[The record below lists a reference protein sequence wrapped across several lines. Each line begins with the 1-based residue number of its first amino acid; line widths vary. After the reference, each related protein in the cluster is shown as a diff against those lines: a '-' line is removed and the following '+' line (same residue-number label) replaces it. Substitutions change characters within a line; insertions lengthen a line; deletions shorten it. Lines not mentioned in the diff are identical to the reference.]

1 MKMAEAKQD
10 KRKSIIMAA
19 EKLFAKSGFHGTDV
33 DLIAR
38 SAGVSKGSVYNYFDS
53 KDEILMSV
61 IEEGVEELDRQ
72 MLKYITPL
80 ADPVEKIKK
89 GIEFYIKFL
98 EKREPLF
105 RVLTGDRIS
114 MRMDLKKRFHMLI
127 FSRIAPAQNMIAD
140 AVNDGKLKKVDPYIA
155 ATCLIGM
162 IDSLFLRVV
171 YEGKKMSTKHKAE
184 QITKLFLEGMLLK

>member
-1 MKMAEAKQD
+1 MAETKPD
-10 KRKSIIMAA
+10 KRRSIIKAA
-19 EKLFAKSGFHGTDV
+19 EGLFAKSGFHGTDV
-33 DLIAR
+33 DLIAK

-53 KDEILMSV
+53 KEEILMSV
-61 IEEGVEELDRQ
+61 IEEGVNELDRQ
-72 MLKYITPL
+72 MKKYIRPL
-80 ADPVEKIKK
+80 SDPIEKIKK

-114 MRMDLKKRFHMLI
+114 LRMDLKKRFHMNM
-127 FSRIAPAQNMIAD
+127 FARIEHAQIMIAE
-140 AVNDGKLKKVDPYIA
+140 AIKDGKLKKVDPYVA

-171 YEGKKMSTKHKAE
+171 YEGKRMSTKHKAE
-184 QITKLFLEGMLLK
+184 QITKLFLEGMLL